1 MILLADNTELN
12 SLLFQAPGNFF
23 IWNRFLAQLTLQ
35 LNCDSSAL
43 LVTDLIQPENT
54 HFLFNANIPQEY
66 QQQYEN
72 KLNTLDA
79 FNHFISKN
87 PQQVFC
93 NQNLKNNHGNKTK
106 GEFIN
111 AEEQNYRFG
120 VSIPCNHSHAFNLLL
135 NRKKMF
141 NDVELHRVTRYLKSI
156 IPSLETALYEEQRL
170 KIDSQLFNYTGV
182 HFDGYIII
190 DRGLNILFLNPD
202 HSSFI
207 GQLDCVNVSGNRLC
221 VNNPAI
227 EQQLLSLIKKD
238 DKAASIHNQCHSC
251 QITLVPMSSL
261 ENLYQWE
268 CYKDGFIL
276 MFTHENKK
284 NAIIDRLGEI
294 FQLSRCEA
302 ICALNF
308 MNTPSIQDIAASTY
322 RSEETIR
329 NHIKRTMQK
338 MDVHN
343 QAELMKKLITLA
355 VL

>member
-23 IWNRFLAQLTLQ
+23 IWNRFLAQLTLR

-72 KLNTLDA
+72 ELNTLDA
-79 FNHFISKN
+79 FNHFICKN
-87 PQQVFC
+87 PRQVFC
-93 NQNLKNNHGNKTK
+93 NQNLNNDHGDKNK
-106 GEFIN
+106 GEFIQ
-111 AEEQNYRFG
+111 AEGQNYRFG
-120 VSIPCNHSHAFNLLL
+120 VSIPCNHSHAFNLLV
-135 NRKKMF
+135 NRKKVF
-141 NDVELHRVTRYLKSI
+141 DNVELQWVTRYLKSI

-182 HFDGYIII
+182 HFDVYIII
-190 DRGLNILFLNPD
+190 DRRLNILFSNPD
-202 HSSFI
+202 YPSFI
-207 GQLDCVNVSGNRLC
+207 SQLDCVNVSGNRLC
-221 VNNPAI
+221 VKNSAI
-227 EQQLLSLIKKD
+227 EQQLLSLIENSNM
-238 DKAASIHNQCHSC
+238 AASIQNQCHSC
-251 QITLVPMSSL
+251 QITLIPMSSL

-284 NAIIDRLGEI
+284 NAITDRLKEI
-294 FQLSRCEA
+294 FQLSKCEA

-308 MNTPSIQDIAASTY
+308 MNTPSIQDIAANTY

-329 NHIKRTMQK
+329 NHLKRTMQK

-355 VL
+355 AL

>member
-1 MILLADNTELN
+1 MNLLAENTELN
-12 SLLFQAPGNFF
+12 SLLLKAPGNFF
-23 IWNRFLAQLTLQ
+23 SWNRFLAQLTLQ

-66 QQQYEN
+66 QEQYEN
-72 KLNTLDA
+72 ELNTLDA

-93 NQNLKNNHGNKTK
+93 NQNLKDSHGNKTNGK
-106 GEFIN
+106 FIQ
-111 AEEQNYRFG
+111 AEGQNYRFG
-120 VSIPCNHSHAFNLLL
+120 VSMPCNHSHSFNLLV

-141 NDVELHRVTRYLKSI
+141 NDVELHQVTRYLKSI
-156 IPSLETALYEEQRL
+156 IPFLETAIYEEQRH
-170 KIDSQLFNYTGV
+170 KINSQLFNYTGV

-190 DRGLNILFLNPD
+190 DRGLNILFSNPD
-202 HSSFI
+202 YASFI
-207 GQLDCVNVSGNRLC
+207 GQMDCVNVSGNRLC

-227 EQQLLSLIKKD
+227 EQQLLSLIEHD
-238 DKAASIHNQCHSC
+238 EKAASIHNQCHSC
-251 QITLVPMSSL
+251 QITLIPMSSL

-276 MFTHENKK
+276 VFTHENKK
-284 NAIIDRLGEI
+284 NAIIGRLEDI

-308 MNTPSIQDIAASTY
+308 MNTPSIQNIAANTY

-329 NHIKRTMQK
+329 NHLKRTMQK